1 MNIPTTITVGRILL
15 APIVTWLALVPE
27 WEARAAGFCLFV
39 VAAVSDYID
48 GELARQRN
56 EESDLG
62 KLLDPLADKL
72 LLLGTL
78 VSMYLLQAPVSD
90 RWPSATG
97 LEDHAQ
103 FPFELGWGDPWLV
116 SLPFVVPAVVLAR
129 ELIMTVFRQIAAR
142 RGIVIAAIGP
152 AKWKTAFQSVWAGAA
167 YVWFSAL
174 TLARAEGWGPL
185 PAWRLFANFNGIVG
199 TVSMCAAVA
208 MTLWSLWLYAR
219 QYGARVFLATS
230 EQPAP

>member
-1 MNIPTTITVGRILL
+1 MNLPTTITVGRILL

-56 EESDLG
+56 EETTLG

-78 VSMYLLQAPVSD
+78 VAMYLLQAPVHD
-90 RWPSATG
+90 RWPVATG
-97 LEDHAQ
+97 LEDASQ
-103 FPFELGWGDPWLV
+103 FPLEIGWSEPWLV
-116 SLPFVVPAVVLAR
+116 TLPFWVVAVVIGR
-129 ELIMTVFRQIAAR
+129 ELIMTVFRQVAAR

-152 AKWKTAFQSVWAGAA
+152 AKWKTAFQSLWVGAA

-174 TLARAEGWGPL
+174 TLARAQGWGPL
-185 PAWRLFANFNGIVG
+185 PLWRAFATFNGVVG

-208 MTLWSLWLYAR
+208 MTVWSLWLYAR
-219 QYGARVFLATS
+219 QYGVRVVAA
-230 EQPAP
+230 QPQHQP